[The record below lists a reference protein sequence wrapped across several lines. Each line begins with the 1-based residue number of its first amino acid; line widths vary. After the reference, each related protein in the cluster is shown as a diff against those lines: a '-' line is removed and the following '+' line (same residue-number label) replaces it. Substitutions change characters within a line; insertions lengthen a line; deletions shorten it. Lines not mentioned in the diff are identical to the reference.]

1 MLFFLITL
9 RLGSRFCKSYNPE
22 QIIETHRSINQPVS
36 KSDYNMAMG
45 VRDNSAQ
52 TYLSTLGSWCEYH
65 HTIGHDTSECR
76 YLANNPSNR
85 SRSYPNIQYKWQAY
99 EEASWPNIVNGIWKS
114 TTI

>member
-9 RLGSRFCKSYNPE
+9 RLGSRFCKSDNPE

-76 YLANNPSNR
+76 YLANNLSKG
-85 SRSYPNIQYKWQAY
+85 SRSSILNI
-99 EEASWPNIVNGIWKS
+99 
-114 TTI
+114 